1 MIQAL
6 ELFRLA
12 KTHVSDGVT
21 RISEE
26 IRPVLLAISELR
38 LSEGICQVVSQSVE
52 ILLNKYKENL

>member
-26 IRPVLLAISELR
+26 IRPVPLAISELR
-38 LSEGICQVVSQSVE
+38 LSEGICQIVSQSVE